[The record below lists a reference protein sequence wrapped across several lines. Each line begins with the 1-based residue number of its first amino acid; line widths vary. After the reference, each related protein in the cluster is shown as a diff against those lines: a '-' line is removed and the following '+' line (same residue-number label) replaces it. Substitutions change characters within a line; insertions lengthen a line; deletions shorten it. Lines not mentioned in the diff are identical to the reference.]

1 MCLIVFAWKQ
11 SADTPLLLAANRDE
25 FYARPALAA
34 AWWEE
39 APHVYAGKDLEAG
52 GTWMGINKQGRFAA
66 LTNIRNGEAKKIGA
80 PSRGKIVA
88 DFLCDNISPSSYLQ
102 TLTAEAKD
110 YAGFNLI
117 LGDANDIY
125 WFSNA
130 EQLTAQRLQPGVY
143 GLSNASLDT
152 PWPKVLK
159 AKTQFE
165 KLIQKSSSDQD
176 YFEMLA
182 DTTQAPEHLL
192 PQTGVSLEWERLL
205 SSIHIHSNDYGTR
218 VSSLIKYHA
227 DGTVHLTERVL
238 R

>member
-1 MCLIVFAWKQ
+1 MVK
-11 SADTPLLLAANRDE
+11 P
-25 FYARPALAA
+25 
-34 AWWEE
+34 
-39 APHVYAGKDLEAG
+39 
-52 GTWMGINKQGRFAA
+52 
-66 LTNIRNGEAKKIGA
+66 KKNGA

-102 TLTAEAKD
+102 TLAAEAKH

-130 EQLTAQRLQPGVY
+130 QQHAAQRLQPGVY

-165 KLIQKSSSDQD
+165 KLIQKSASDQD
-176 YFEMLA
+176 YFELLA

-218 VSSLIKYHA
+218 VSSLIKCHA
-227 DGTVHLTERVL
+227 DGTAQLTERVL

>member
-1 MCLIVFAWKQ
+1 MCLIVFSWKQ
-11 SADTPLLLAANRDE
+11 SADTLLLLAANRDE

-66 LTNIRNGEAKKIGA
+66 VTNIRNGEAKKIGA

>member
-11 SADTPLLLAANRDE
+11 STDTPLLLAANRDE

-34 AWWEE
+34 SWWEE

-66 LTNIRNGEAKKIGA
+66 ITNIRNGEGKKIGA

-88 DFLCDNISPSSYLQ
+88 DFLRDDISTSSYLSA
-102 TLTAEAKD
+102 LEAEAKH

-117 LGDANDIY
+117 IGDANDIY
-125 WFSNA
+125 W
-130 EQLTAQRLQPGVY
+130 
-143 GLSNASLDT
+143 LSNASLDT
-152 PWPKVLK
+152 PWPKVIQ
-159 AKTQFE
+159 AKTQFQQLLE
-165 KLIQKSSSDQD
+165 QRASDQA
-176 YFEMLA
+176 YFDLLA

-218 VSSLIKYHA
+218 VSSLIKCHV
-227 DGTVHLTERVL
+227 DGTVHLIERLL

>member
-34 AWWEE
+34 SWWEE
-39 APHVYAGKDLEAG
+39 APNVYAGKDLEAG

-66 LTNIRNGEAKKIGA
+66 ITNIRNGEGKKSGA
-80 PSRGKIVA
+80 PSRGNIVA
-88 DFLCDNISPSSYLQ
+88 DFLRDDISASSYLHA
-102 TLTAEAKD
+102 LEAEAKH

-117 LGDANDIY
+117 IGDANDIY

-130 EQLTAQRLQPGVY
+130 QQQAAQRLQPGIY

-152 PWPKVLK
+152 PWPKVIQ
-159 AKTQFE
+159 AKTQFQQLLE
-165 KLIQKSSSDQD
+165 QRASDQA
-176 YFEMLA
+176 YFDLLA

-218 VSSLIKYHA
+218 VSSLIKGHA
-227 DGTVHLTERVL
+227 DGSMQLTERAL

>member
-25 FYARPALAA
+25 FYARPALVAS
-34 AWWEE
+34 WWEE

-66 LTNIRNGEAKKIGA
+66 ITNIRNGEGKKSGA

-88 DFLCDNISPSSYLQ
+88 DFLRDDISASSYLSA
-102 TLTAEAKD
+102 LEAEAKH

-117 LGDANDIY
+117 IGDANDIY
-125 WFSNA
+125 WFSNSQQQA
-130 EQLTAQRLQPGVY
+130 AQCLQPGIY

-152 PWPKVLK
+152 PWPKVIQ
-159 AKTQFE
+159 AKTQFQQLLE
-165 KLIQKSSSDQD
+165 QSAPDQA
-176 YFEMLA
+176 YFDLLS

-218 VSSLIKYHA
+218 VSSLIKCHA
-227 DGTVHLTERVL
+227 DGTVHLIERLL

>member
-11 SADTPLLLAANRDE
+11 NSEIPLLLAANRDE
-25 FYARPALAA
+25 FYTRPALAA
-34 AWWEE
+34 TWWEE

-66 LTNIRNGEAKKIGA
+66 ITNIRNGEGKKNGA

-88 DFLCDNISPSSYLQ
+88 DFLCDDISPSSYLHA
-102 TLTAEAKD
+102 LTPDAHL

-117 LGDANDIY
+117 IGDAKELH
-125 WFSNA
+125 WFSNETLQA
-130 EQLTAQRLQPGVY
+130 QLLGPGVY
-143 GLSNASLDT
+143 GLSNGSLDT
-152 PWPKVLK
+152 PWPKVIQ

-165 KLIQKSSSDQD
+165 KLSQQSAPDQA
-176 YFEMLA
+176 YFDMLA

-192 PQTGVSLEWERLL
+192 PQTGISPEWERLL
-205 SSIHIHSNDYGTR
+205 SSIFIQSEVYGTR
-218 VSSLIKYHA
+218 VSSLIKCHA
-227 DGTVHLTERVL
+227 DGTAHLIERVL

>member
-66 LTNIRNGEAKKIGA
+66 ITNIRNGEAKKNGA

-102 TLTAEAKD
+102 TLTSKAKD

-130 EQLTAQRLQPGVY
+130 QQHTAQRLQPGVY

-159 AKTQFE
+159 AKTQLE
-165 KLIQKSSSDQD
+165 KLIQKSASDQD
-176 YFEMLA
+176 YFELLA

-218 VSSLIKYHA
+218 VSSLIKCHA
-227 DGTVHLTERVL
+227 DGTAHLTERVL

>member
-11 SADTPLLLAANRDE
+11 HPEFPLLLAANRDE

-34 AWWEE
+34 TWWED

-66 LTNIRNGEAKKIGA
+66 ITNIRNGEGKKSGA

-88 DFLCDNISPSSYLQ
+88 DFLRNDISPASYLHE
-102 TLTAEAKD
+102 LKADAKH

-117 LGDANDIY
+117 IGDSKELF
-125 WFSNA
+125 WFSN
-130 EQLTAQRLQPGVY
+130 ETLQAQILQPGVF
-143 GLSNASLDT
+143 GLSNGSLDT
-152 PWPKVLK
+152 PWPKVNL

-165 KLIQKSSSDQD
+165 KLMQQSAPDQA

-182 DTTQAPEHLL
+182 DTTPAPDHSL

-205 SSIHIHSNDYGTR
+205 SSIFIQSDIYGTR
-218 VSSLIKYHA
+218 VSSLIKCHI
-227 DGTVHLTERVL
+227 DGTAHLTERVL

>member
-11 SADTPLLLAANRDE
+11 IADTPLLLAANRDE
-25 FYARPALAA
+25 FYARPTLAA
-34 AWWEE
+34 SWWKE

-66 LTNIRNGEAKKIGA
+66 ITNIRNGEGKKIGA

-88 DFLCDNISPSSYLQ
+88 DFLSDGISASSYLHA
-102 TLTAEAKD
+102 LEAEAKH
-110 YAGFNLI
+110 YEGFNLI
-117 LGDANDIY
+117 IGDANDIY

-130 EQLTAQRLQPGVY
+130 QHNVAQRLQPGVY

-152 PWPKVLK
+152 PWPKVIQ
-159 AKTQFE
+159 AKTQFQQLLE
-165 KLIQKSSSDQD
+165 QRASDQA
-176 YFEMLA
+176 YFDLLA

-218 VSSLIKYHA
+218 VSSLIKGHA
-227 DGTVHLTERVL
+227 DGSMQLTERVL

>member
-11 SADTPLLLAANRDE
+11 SAEFPLLLAANRDE

-34 AWWEE
+34 TWWQE

-66 LTNIRNGEAKKIGA
+66 ITNIRNGEGKKSGA
-80 PSRGKIVA
+80 PSRGKIVT

-102 TLTAEAKD
+102 ALATEAKL

-117 LGDANDIY
+117 VGDANAIY
-125 WFSNA
+125 WFSNETLVA
-130 EQLTAQRLQPGVY
+130 QLLQPGIY
-143 GLSNASLDT
+143 GLSNGSLDT
-152 PWPKVLK
+152 PWPKVIQ

-165 KLIQKSSSDQD
+165 KLCKQSAPDQA
-176 YFEMLA
+176 YFELLT

-205 SSIHIHSNDYGTR
+205 SSIFIESATYGTR
-218 VSSLIKYHA
+218 VSSLIKCHA
-227 DGTVHLTERVL
+227 DGSMQLTERVL

>member
-1 MCLIVFAWKQ
+1 MCLIVFGWKQ

-34 AWWEE
+34 SWWEE

-66 LTNIRNGEAKKIGA
+66 ITNIRNGEGKKSGA

-88 DFLCDNISPSSYLQ
+88 DFLRDDISASSYLHA
-102 TLTAEAKD
+102 LEAEAKH

-117 LGDANDIY
+117 IGDVNDMY
-125 WFSNA
+125 WLSNA
-130 EQLTAQRLQPGVY
+130 QQHVAQRLQPGIY

-152 PWPKVLK
+152 PWPKVIQ
-159 AKTQFE
+159 AKTQFQQLLE
-165 KLIQKSSSDQD
+165 QSAPDQA
-176 YFEMLA
+176 YFDLLA

-218 VSSLIKYHA
+218 VSSLIKCHA
-227 DGTVHLTERVL
+227 DGTVHLIERLL

>member
-66 LTNIRNGEAKKIGA
+66 VTNIRNGEAKKIGA

-165 KLIQKSSSDQD
+165 KLIQKSASDQD

>member
-1 MCLIVFAWKQ
+1 MCLIVFAWKK

-34 AWWEE
+34 SWWEE

-66 LTNIRNGEAKKIGA
+66 ITNIRNGEAKKNGA

-102 TLTAEAKD
+102 TLAAEAKH

-130 EQLTAQRLQPGVY
+130 QQHAVQRLQPGVY

-152 PWPKVLK
+152 PWPKVIE

-165 KLIQKSSSDQD
+165 KLIQKSASDQD
-176 YFEMLA
+176 YFELLA

-218 VSSLIKYHA
+218 VSSLIKCHA
-227 DGTVHLTERVL
+227 DGTAQLTERVL

>member
-11 SADTPLLLAANRDE
+11 HPEFPLMLAANRDE

-34 AWWEE
+34 TWWED

-66 LTNIRNGEAKKIGA
+66 ITNIRNGEGKKSGA

-88 DFLCDNISPSSYLQ
+88 DFLRNDISPASYLHE
-102 TLTAEAKD
+102 LKADAKH

-117 LGDANDIY
+117 IGDSKELY

-130 EQLTAQRLQPGVY
+130 QQHVAQPLQPGIY

-152 PWPKVLK
+152 PWPKVIQ
-159 AKTQFE
+159 AKTQFQQLLE
-165 KLIQKSSSDQD
+165 QSATDQA
-176 YFEMLA
+176 YFDLLA

-192 PQTGVSLEWERLL
+192 PKTGVSLEWERLL

-218 VSSLIKYHA
+218 VSSLIKCHA
-227 DGTVHLTERVL
+227 DGTVHLIERLL

>member
-11 SADTPLLLAANRDE
+11 HPEFPLLLAAYRDE

-34 AWWEE
+34 AWWED

-66 LTNIRNGEAKKIGA
+66 ITNIRNGEGKKSGA

-88 DFLCDNISPSSYLQ
+88 DFLRNDISPASYLHE
-102 TLTAEAKD
+102 LKADAKH

-117 LGDANDIY
+117 IGDSKELF
-125 WFSNA
+125 WFSN
-130 EQLTAQRLQPGVY
+130 ETLHAQILQPGVY
-143 GLSNASLDT
+143 GLSNGSLDT
-152 PWPKVLK
+152 PWPKVNL

-165 KLIQKSSSDQD
+165 KLMQQSAPDQA
-176 YFEMLA
+176 YFELLA
-182 DTTQAPEHLL
+182 DTTPAPDHSL

-205 SSIHIHSNDYGTR
+205 SSIFIQSDIYGTR
-218 VSSLIKYHA
+218 VSSLIKCHV
-227 DGTVHLTERVL
+227 DGTAHLTERVL